1 MGTCSAL
8 GMEIEVEYDETKKT
22 GIRDGWEGG
31 KGREGG
37 GDWPTS
43 RIGIYAD
50 ACAQVR
56 YASRPFSTPFTTHP
70 PVSSHS
76 ALAVALDNDDDGT
89 PYLRFAR

>member
-37 GDWPTS
+37 GDWQTS

-50 ACAQVR
+50 ACARVR
-56 YASRPFSTPFTTHP
+56 YASRTPFMPHP
-70 PVSSHS
+70 LLPQSIRFGV
-76 ALAVALDNDDDGT
+76 VALCSSGG
-89 PYLRFAR
+89 FG